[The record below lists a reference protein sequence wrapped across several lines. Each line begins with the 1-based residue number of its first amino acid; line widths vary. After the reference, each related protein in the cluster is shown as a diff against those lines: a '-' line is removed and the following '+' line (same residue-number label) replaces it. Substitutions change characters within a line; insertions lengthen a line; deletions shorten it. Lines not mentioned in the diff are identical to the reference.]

1 MNRQPPEVTS
11 IAAPRLHLPLR
22 KPRSLLVEDEVEQLD
37 LRRELLRLRNL
48 DVIPATSR
56 TEAMSRLRS
65 VDYDVDVVVTDLN
78 LDESAAESGGV
89 DVARAVSEHSGGTI
103 PVYAYSGKA
112 ESVTRNER
120 ELFRKLVLKASKTDE
135 VRSMLEEATS
145 DANAHFRRRA
155 AHAHRII
162 RPLANEPRQL
172 PPQELSLLRDLMAGA
187 VRTFTLPRIRQPVSV
202 GVVVLDNAAAIPY
215 AIEVREET
223 VGTRYYASVL
233 GHEYLYGYGQSD
245 TEASHCLRVVIE
257 GFTALVDEEKD
268 TTAVGPSNR
277 LRKLLRAVSGITP
290 TTHTRS
296 N

>member
-1 MNRQPPEVTS
+1 M
-11 IAAPRLHLPLR
+11 HLPLR

-56 TEAMSRLRS
+56 TEAMNRLRS

-78 LDESAAESGGV
+78 LDESAAEAGGV
-89 DVARAVSEHSGGTI
+89 GVARAVSEHSGGAI

-112 ESVTRNER
+112 ESVSRNER
-120 ELFRKLVLKASKTDE
+120 ELFKKLVLKASKMDE

-145 DANAHFRRRA
+145 DANEHFQRRA
-155 AHAHRII
+155 ARAHNII
-162 RPLANEPRQL
+162 RPLANKPRQL

-187 VRTFTLPRIRQPVSV
+187 VRTFALPRIRQPVSV
-202 GVVVLDNAAAIPY
+202 GVVVLHNTAAIPY

-233 GHEYLYGYGQSD
+233 GHEYLYGYGRSAS
-245 TEASHCLRVVIE
+245 EAGHCLRDVIE
-257 GFTALVDEEKD
+257 GFATLVDEEKD
-268 TTAVGPSNR
+268 INAVGPSHR
-277 LRKLLRAVSGITP
+277 LRKLLRAVSGIS
-290 TTHTRS
+290 TTAHTKS